1 MQWLAGF
8 WVPKQWMAAKV
19 ELPIEH
25 WKREHFLPFRP
36 NQLIER
42 LALRSNCREEFEK
55 LRPAIDDFK
64 KKIQLQYQQH
74 HEYLIDLYSQ
84 FDPDRDLCDRALEV
98 ATEGSG
104 TLVSVDESV
113 CRSLF
118 AEIADSLNRANYRRL
133 SPREIQ
139 AAIGAASHW
148 GVRLQIRFSSFRR
161 LEVYGR
167 GDIVIKR
174 MKRDWRSLFRMRE
187 VDVPIYQ
194 RLVVVFRPKEIQS
207 LSDPLDPMR
216 VHLRMF
222 KNIPKADIDMMLPG
236 SKIRLSWLDTGKIG
250 IPTLWG
256 IFIMSSKLAKSLWII
271 ALIGTLKVLSSF
283 LFAIAIVLA
292 TVFYGVKS
300 ILSYTSTKRRYQLN
314 ITRSLYYQSLDNN
327 LGALLRL
334 EEESEQQEICEAILA
349 YYVLSQAEG
358 PLTTKEIDQR
368 AESILETLTGFPIDF
383 DVDDAI
389 RDLGSLGVFR
399 MKAHGWTIA
408 PSYQELGSSS
418 S

>member
-8 WVPKQWMAAKV
+8 WVPKRWIAAKV
-19 ELPIEH
+19 VLPIEH
-25 WKREHFLPFRP
+25 WKREHFLPFRS

-42 LALRSNCREEFEK
+42 LALRFDRRDELEK

-64 KKIQLQYQQH
+64 KKIRLQYQQH

-98 ATEGSG
+98 PTEGTG
-104 TLVSVDESV
+104 TFASVDESN

-118 AEIADSLNRANYRRL
+118 AEVADSLHHANYRRL
-133 SPREIQ
+133 SPGEIQ

-148 GVRLQIRFSSFRR
+148 GVRLHIQFSSFRR
-161 LEVYGR
+161 LEVHGR
-167 GDIVIKR
+167 GDIVTKR
-174 MKRDWRSLFRMRE
+174 MKRDWRSLFQMRE

-194 RLVVVFRPKEIQS
+194 RLVVVFRPKEMQS
-207 LSDPLDPMR
+207 LNDQLDPAR

-222 KNIPKADIDMMLPG
+222 KNVPKADVDMMLPG

-256 IFIMSSKLAKSLWII
+256 IIVMSSKLAKSLWII

-283 LFAIAIVLA
+283 LFVIAIILA

-314 ITRSLYYQSLDNN
+314 ITRSLYYQNLDNN

-334 EEESEQQEICEAILA
+334 EEEAEQQEICEAILA
-349 YYVLSQAEG
+349 YFVLSQSDV
-358 PLTTKEIDQR
+358 PLSTKDIDLR
-368 AESILETLTGFPIDF
+368 AESILETITGFPIDF
-383 DVDDAI
+383 DAEDTV

-399 MKAHGWTIA
+399 MTDHGWTIA
-408 PSYQELGSSS
+408 NPHQELGSSS

>member
-1 MQWLAGF
+1 MQWLVGF
-8 WVPKQWMAAKV
+8 WVPKRWITAKV

-42 LALRSNCREEFEK
+42 LASQCNRPEEFDK

-64 KKIQLQYQQH
+64 RKIRLQYQHH

-84 FDPDRDLCDRALEV
+84 FDPDRDLSDRALEV
-98 ATEGSG
+98 AAEGSG
-104 TLVSVDESV
+104 SLISVDESI

-118 AEIADSLNRANYRRL
+118 AEIADSLHHANYRRL

-167 GDIVIKR
+167 GDIVTKR
-174 MKRDWRSLFRMRE
+174 MKRDWRSFFRMRE

-194 RLVVVFRPKEIQS
+194 RLVVVFRPKEMQS
-207 LSDPLDPMR
+207 LNDPLDPTR

-236 SKIRLSWLDTGKIG
+236 STIRLSWLDTGKIG

-292 TVFYGVKS
+292 TIFYGVKS

-314 ITRSLYYQSLDNN
+314 ITRSLYFQNLDNN

-334 EEESEQQEICEAILA
+334 ETEAEQQELCEAILA
-349 YYVLSQAEG
+349 YYVLSQAQG
-358 PLTTKEIDQR
+358 PLSIKEIDLR
-368 AESILETLTGFPIDF
+368 AEFILESLTGCPIDF
-383 DVDDAI
+383 DVDEAI
-389 RDLGSLGVFR
+389 RYLGSLGVFR
-399 MKAHGWTIA
+399 RTDQGWTLA
-408 PSYQELGSSS
+408 A
-418 S
+418 

>member
-1 MQWLAGF
+1 MQWLVGF
-8 WVPKQWMAAKV
+8 WVPKRWITAKV

-42 LALRSNCREEFEK
+42 LASQCNRPEEFDK

-64 KKIQLQYQQH
+64 RKIRLQYQHH

-84 FDPDRDLCDRALEV
+84 FDPDRDLSDRALEV
-98 ATEGSG
+98 AAEGSG
-104 TLVSVDESV
+104 SLISVDESI

-118 AEIADSLNRANYRRL
+118 AEIADSLHHANYRRL

-167 GDIVIKR
+167 GDIVTKR
-174 MKRDWRSLFRMRE
+174 MKRDWRSFFRMRE

-194 RLVVVFRPKEIQS
+194 RLVVVFRPKEMQS
-207 LSDPLDPMR
+207 LNDPLDPTR

-236 SKIRLSWLDTGKIG
+236 STIRLSWLDTGKIG

-292 TVFYGVKS
+292 TIFYGVKS

-314 ITRSLYYQSLDNN
+314 ITRSLYFQNLDNN

-334 EEESEQQEICEAILA
+334 ETEAEQQELCEAILA
-349 YYVLSQAEG
+349 YYVLSQAQG
-358 PLTTKEIDQR
+358 PLSIKEIDLR
-368 AESILETLTGFPIDF
+368 AEFILESLTGFPIDF

-399 MKAHGWTIA
+399 MTDQGWTLA
-408 PSYQELGSSS
+408 SPPQELSSS
-418 S
+418 SS